1 MKVEV
6 EHSNH
11 TGRISQTRAFGSY
24 GLYGCTCVLLVLFN
38 SKSDKSANSQDHVKI
53 STGVAVLILGHD
65 IAHSPPRKLRKGAL
79 NSYQHPNH
87 ESAPLQ
93 LIRGLFRGLQAVM
106 ITNETFGIRQ
116 IHVFR

>member
-1 MKVEV
+1 MSSRGPRKARSGALQPH
-6 EHSNH
+6 EHQECISGQKRTIGIREKWCARPYN
-11 TGRISQTRAFGSY
+11 ISQLS
-24 GLYGCTCVLLVLFN
+24 
-38 SKSDKSANSQDHVKI
+38 I
-53 STGVAVLILGHD
+53 SSPGVAVLILGHR
-65 IAHSPPRKLRKGAL
+65 IAHSPPLKLLKGAL

>member
-38 SKSDKSANSQDHVKI
+38 SKSDKSDNSQDLVKI
-53 STGVAVLILGHD
+53 STGVAVLTLGHS
-65 IAHSPPRKLRKGAL
+65 IGPGPPLKLKIGAL
-79 NSYQHPNH
+79 NSYEHADH
-87 ESAPLQ
+87 ESVPLH
-93 LIRGLFRGLQAVM
+93 LICGNISGGLQGL
-106 ITNETFGIRQ
+106 II
-116 IHVFR
+116 